1 MRSPASAKGRLKLGR
16 WTCDWLSFATRDC
29 SPCAKALASRPGFFG
44 ACTAIPSER
53 DRRFQRQIENEGQ
66 MQLMCP
72 SEIKARQ
79 SAKIRQLAEAADLIG
94 LQTLDEQAEA
104 FGIPRSTA
112 WTIRN
117 GGHKASGL
125 SVSII
130 DRMLSAPKLPPSV
143 RTTLLEYIAEKTSG
157 LYGGK
162 RIRWRSSP
170 VSWRRTASD
179 EVPGSQID
187 RAPSQAHSA
196 PGALRR
202 LSFRDGNETTA
213 YYTNNL
219 EDAVHTAVEMARK
232 RSGITGTSGD
242 CQTGSR
248 SPR

>member
-79 SAKIRQLAEAADLIG
+79 SAKIRQLAEAANLIG

-125 SVSII
+125 SATAVTKPLGS
-130 DRMLSAPKLPPSV
+130 PC
-143 RTTLLEYIAEKTSG
+143 
-157 LYGGK
+157 
-162 RIRWRSSP
+162 RSSIACYP
-170 VSWRRTASD
+170 RR
-179 EVPGSQID
+179 
-187 RAPSQAHSA
+187 
-196 PGALRR
+196 
-202 LSFRDGNETTA
+202 SFRRPFAQHCSNTSQ
-213 YYTNNL
+213 
-219 EDAVHTAVEMARK
+219 RK
-232 RSGITGTSGD
+232 RADYTAGRKGNGD
-242 CQTGSR
+242 YSALA
-248 SPR
+248 

>member
-1 MRSPASAKGRLKLGR
+1 MRQSPRFPA
-16 WTCDWLSFATRDC
+16 
-29 SPCAKALASRPGFFG
+29 GFFG

-53 DRRFQRQIENEGQ
+53 DRRFERQIENEGQ

-79 SAKIRQLAEAADLIG
+79 SAKIRQLAEAAKLIG

-162 RIRWRSSP
+162 ER
-170 VSWRRTASD
+170 
-179 EVPGSQID
+179 Q
-187 RAPSQAHSA
+187 
-196 PGALRR
+196 RR
-202 LSFRDGNETTA
+202 LFCARLKD
-213 YYTNNL
+213 TNIT
-219 EDAVHTAVEMARK
+219 HPMAQLPCLLATNGK
-232 RSGITGTSGD
+232 R
-242 CQTGSR
+242 
-248 SPR
+248 

>member
-1 MRSPASAKGRLKLGR
+1 
-16 WTCDWLSFATRDC
+16 
-29 SPCAKALASRPGFFG
+29 
-44 ACTAIPSER
+44 
-53 DRRFQRQIENEGQ
+53 

-79 SAKIRQLAEAADLIG
+79 SAKIRQLAEAAKLIG

-157 LYGGK
+157 LYGGNERQQRLFCVRLK
-162 RIRWRSSP
+162 
-170 VSWRRTASD
+170 
-179 EVPGSQID
+179 D
-187 RAPSQAHSA
+187 R
-196 PGALRR
+196 
-202 LSFRDGNETTA
+202 
-213 YYTNNL
+213 
-219 EDAVHTAVEMARK
+219 K
-232 RSGITGTSGD
+232 
-242 CQTGSR
+242 
-248 SPR
+248 